1 MLGLKHHEV
10 VDARLAH
17 SIANQVSQWRC
28 MVIRILSAASWSTRD
43 GRSHLC
49 SPIDGDMD
57 KIELEDTTI
66 DIGLWP
72 ILSVN
77 YFRCG
82 RRVNSTN
89 LPTRVRIVDGSGKAI
104 ARRNIDLPDL
114 MRLQMDYV
122 VSDRFRSIVESFE
135 PGLHQFEPASVIYP
149 GGERESRPFF
159 ILAVGQR
166 VVTALDPERTR
177 PPMRQFPDVP
187 QLVRPDPSRP
197 AFLFDS
203 GSTDPW
209 SPVFLQAAVAGRH
222 LFCAG
227 DFNGQIFVSEPLHQT
242 LTEGGLRGLH
252 FTGPFGTTE
261 DAPGPE
267 PS

>member
-1 MLGLKHHEV
+1 
-10 VDARLAH
+10 
-17 SIANQVSQWRC
+17 
-28 MVIRILSAASWSTRD
+28 
-43 GRSHLC
+43 
-49 SPIDGDMD
+49 MD

-66 DIGLWP
+66 DSGIWP
-72 ILSVN
+72 IPSVS

-82 RRVNSTN
+82 RRVKSTN
-89 LPTRVRIVDGSGKAI
+89 LPKRVRIVDGSGKAI
-104 ARRNIDLPDL
+104 ARKNIDLPDL
-114 MRLQMDYV
+114 MRMHMAYV
-122 VSDRFRSIVESFE
+122 VSDRFRSIVESLE
-135 PGLHQFEPASVIYP
+135 PGLHQFEPVSVIYP
-149 GGERESRPFF
+149 GGESESRPFF

-166 VVTALDPERTR
+166 VVTVLDPERTR
-177 PPMRQFPDVP
+177 PPMRQFPEVP
-187 QLVRPDPSRP
+187 HLVRPDPSRP

-227 DFNGQIFVSEPLHQT
+227 DFNGQIFVSEPLHQA
-242 LTEGGLRGLH
+242 LTEGGLRGLQ

-261 DAPGPE
+261 GGPGQD